1 MFDFHQ
7 KRKLRAILESRIT
20 WVVLLILTALM
31 SVSAYDRYR
40 IARDMAERR
49 DVVERELDALYE
61 RKAELEK
68 DVQYLN
74 GERGIEAEMRRQFD
88 VAKEGEQIVI
98 IVEDDE
104 KAEPTEIATTSP
116 KEERPWYRFW

>member
-7 KRKLRAILESRIT
+7 KRKLRAVLESRIT
-20 WVVLLILTALM
+20 WIILLILTALM

-61 RKAELEK
+61 RKAELET

-104 KAEPTEIATTSP
+104 KAEPIEMATTTP